1 MQGQLPGQGHMQGQ
15 LPGHGMEWH
24 GMVRGSCRGMAWN
37 GQGYVPGKDRYPGRS
52 VAGAGACLPCKALS
66 AMKGSFHQGW
76 LSLAIYI
83 DKPG

>member
-1 MQGQLPGQGHMQGQ
+1 MCICRAVAG
-15 LPGHGMEWH
+15 EWN
-24 GMVRGSCRGMAWN
+24 GMAWN

-52 VAGAGACLPCKALS
+52 VAGAGAGACLPCKALS